1 MERGSD
7 LRTFFNTKIL
17 EIIPETDHV
26 LLENLSSCTFIQ
38 LPLQNFE
45 YNSKPQSQK
54 IPSESIPQ
62 SQKFSSKRIP
72 QSQNFQA
79 KNYPKLAH
87 IPVSP
92 IVKYPPPPPGPIPM
106 KVVVESYLWDIGRQ
120 GKSDPGTKKEKHN
133 CCRSNN
139 YCFCQSLAYS
149 TGFRLISVKFCQQI
163 QIIVD

>member
-1 MERGSD
+1 MRAGNDYFGPRWPLERGSD

-17 EIIPETDHV
+17 EISSPETDHV

-87 IPVSP
+87 ISVSP
-92 IVKYPPPPPGPIPM
+92 IVKYPPPPGFIAP
-106 KVVVESYLWDIGRQ
+106 KLLHAFESF
-120 GKSDPGTKKEKHN
+120 KS
-133 CCRSNN
+133 
-139 YCFCQSLAYS
+139 Q
-149 TGFRLISVKFCQQI
+149 
-163 QIIVD
+163 

>member
-1 MERGSD
+1 MAILERGSD

-17 EIIPETDHV
+17 EISSPETDHL

-38 LPLQNFE
+38 HPLQYFE

-87 IPVSP
+87 IPISP
-92 IVKYPPPPPGPIPM
+92 IVKYPPGI
-106 KVVVESYLWDIGRQ
+106 KYTSNTV
-120 GKSDPGTKKEKHN
+120 KSLLNPLEA
-133 CCRSNN
+133 C
-139 YCFCQSLAYS
+139 
-149 TGFRLISVKFCQQI
+149 LIS
-163 QIIVD
+163 DTPERA

>member
-1 MERGSD
+1 MAILERGSD

-17 EIIPETDHV
+17 EISSPETDHV
-26 LLENLSSCTFIQ
+26 LLENLYSCFIQ
-38 LPLQNFE
+38 HPLQNFE
-45 YNSKPQSQK
+45 HNGKPQSQT

-92 IVKYPPPPPGPIPM
+92 IVKYPPPPGFKISLSRFVANNSIQCTAM
-106 KVVVESYLWDIGRQ
+106 NSAAGLRFCFNQRQRYLPAGD
-120 GKSDPGTKKEKHN
+120 
-133 CCRSNN
+133 
-139 YCFCQSLAYS
+139 L
-149 TGFRLISVKFCQQI
+149 
-163 QIIVD
+163 